1 MVKKKAAAE
10 RQAEGG
16 GGSADGGSRK
26 SPTRAKTSR
35 QSTLSTISAN
45 FCVLP
50 YRISAEWFKAQRQEG
65 VLARSW
71 ADGAAR
77 DCIDVKH

>member
-50 YRISAEWFKAQRQEG
+50 YRISAEWLKAQRQEG